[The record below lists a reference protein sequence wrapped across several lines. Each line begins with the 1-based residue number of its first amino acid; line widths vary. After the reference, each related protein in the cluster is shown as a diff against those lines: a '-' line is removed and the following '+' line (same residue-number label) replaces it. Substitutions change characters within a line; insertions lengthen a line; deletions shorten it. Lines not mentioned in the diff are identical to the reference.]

1 MRRFLTVII
10 CLIYIPCYC
19 QFSFN
24 IKLNTTTLNG
34 HKIFLYLLDNNSLH
48 TIKTDSMVFK
58 DNQIQFKGGL
68 KFQSNFAR
76 FSIFEQGKKINVNFV
91 IDTGK
96 SDVNLELTGTGFEKL
111 LLRNLD
117 TKSNHIYRELDSITE
132 VSFNKASKLSGQKN
146 EIVTNTTLYAEMLKK
161 LVKSLETYPR
171 DFFSVLAL
179 YRLSHYD
186 RSSEYAKSVLLT
198 LATFSNENKYS
209 ILGKE
214 IFDEQTKLISGKNS
228 AKIGNKVLE
237 FSVRDINGKIF
248 NNRDLQ
254 GQNYIIAFSATWC
267 LPCQAQLPKLK
278 QIYQHYKSKGLKVVY
293 FNNDDD
299 LIKWNNHVLK
309 NDLNWINVSEGL
321 KPSRSKIQRSFG
333 IYAIP
338 SYLLI
343 GKNGTIVY
351 NSDQNDIEINELEKS
366 VRKLY
371 DKSE

>member
-10 CLIYIPCYC
+10 CLFYIPCYC

-24 IKLNTTTLNG
+24 ITLNTSTLNG
-34 HKIFLYLLDNNSLH
+34 RKIFLYLLDNNSLH
-48 TIKTDSMVFK
+48 TVKTDSMAFK
-58 DNQIQFKGGL
+58 DNQIQFRGRL

-76 FSIFEQGKKINVNFV
+76 FSIFEHGKNININFV
-91 IDTGK
+91 IDTCK
-96 SDVNLELTGTGFEKL
+96 SDVNLEITSTGPEKL
-111 LLRNLD
+111 LLRNLN
-117 TKSNHIYRELDSITE
+117 TKSNHIYQELDSITKF
-132 VSFNKASKLSGQKN
+132 SFGKASTLSGQKN
-146 EIVTNTTLYAEMLKK
+146 EIIMNTALYTEMLRK
-161 LVKSLETYPR
+161 LVKSLETYPT

-186 RSSEYAKSVLLT
+186 HSPEYAKSVLLT
-198 LATFSNENKYS
+198 LATFSNENRYS
-209 ILGKE
+209 MLGKE
-214 IFDEQTKLISGKNS
+214 IFDEQTKLIIGKNS

-237 FSVRDINGKIF
+237 FSVRDIHDKIF
-248 NNRDLQ
+248 NNKSLQ

-267 LPCQAQLPKLK
+267 LPCQTQLPKLK
-278 QIYQHYKSKGLKVVY
+278 RIYQDYKSKGLKVVY

-299 LIKWNNHVLK
+299 HIKWNNHVLK

-351 NSDQNDIEINELEKS
+351 NSDQNDIEINDLEKN

-371 DKSE
+371 DKPE